1 MEATLH
7 ALLLLMLAL
16 VNGAEACPTPCFC
29 FGSTRVTVHC
39 EFKNLS
45 SVPMYIPVNTTHLCG
60 ACTHHGVYDI
70 VFLHGN
76 NFAVVTNDMFQGYA
90 KDQIGNWIDT
100 PIPLFQLTEIKLDL
114 NPISIVNEFAFLPVP
129 TLKLMSSH
137 GRREHE
143 LIYRRYLPFFTQI
156 QYQALSEMRLDKST
170 FNGFTRAPIHP
181 LEDPTFIAFSRY

>member
-45 SVPMYIPVNTTHLCG
+45 SVPMYIPVNTTHL
-60 ACTHHGVYDI
+60 
-70 VFLHGN
+70 FLHGN

-100 PIPLFQLTEIKLDL
+100 PIPLFQLTEMYE
-114 NPISIVNEFAFLPVP
+114 S
-129 TLKLMSSH
+129 
-137 GRREHE
+137 
-143 LIYRRYLPFFTQI
+143 
-156 QYQALSEMRLDKST
+156 
-170 FNGFTRAPIHP
+170 
-181 LEDPTFIAFSRY
+181 